1 MGKRINLY
9 CMFIIC
15 IVLLMSCNSHKEK
28 ELTIFY
34 LCGTIESHRHIE
46 CTKLDSICK
55 TIEYDDTIYVNAV
68 AFKQIE
74 DGIRNA
80 KPVKNSPNSY
90 NSVMYVNAG
99 DMNLCINGIDNRCWV
114 KQTGGQYHSSVIND
128 KTAYLL
134 KWKSHYYNFLPH
146 DVLVLDKE
154 IRQYGIPYD
163 YRENQVQKPVKKKE
177 VSKVLLK
184 IRM

>member
-1 MGKRINLY
+1 
-9 CMFIIC
+9 
-15 IVLLMSCNSHKEK
+15 MSCNSHKEK

-34 LCGTIESHRHIE
+34 LCGTIESYRYLE

-55 TIEYDDTIYVNAV
+55 TIEYDDTIYVNAMV
-68 AFKQIE
+68 FKQIE
-74 DGIRNA
+74 DSIRNV

-99 DMNLCINGIDNRCWV
+99 DMNLCLNGTDNRCWV
-114 KQTGGQYHSSVIND
+114 KQTGGQYHPSVIND

-134 KWKSHYYNFLPH
+134 KWKSHYYNFSPH

-163 YRENQVQKPVKKKE
+163 YRKNQVEKPVKKKE
-177 VSKVLLK
+177 FSKVLLK

>member
-55 TIEYDDTIYVNAV
+55 TIEYDDTIYVNTV
-68 AFKQIE
+68 VFKQI
-74 DGIRNA
+74 
-80 KPVKNSPNSY
+80 
-90 NSVMYVNAG
+90 
-99 DMNLCINGIDNRCWV
+99 
-114 KQTGGQYHSSVIND
+114 
-128 KTAYLL
+128 
-134 KWKSHYYNFLPH
+134 
-146 DVLVLDKE
+146 
-154 IRQYGIPYD
+154 
-163 YRENQVQKPVKKKE
+163 
-177 VSKVLLK
+177 
-184 IRM
+184 